1 MTAGQKQESKHHRQT
16 ISYITLIA
24 KDKEEKLISIA
35 HTTSIL
41 LPSKILKLNIVE
53 AA

>member
-24 KDKEEKLISIA
+24 KHKEGKLISIA
-35 HTTSIL
+35 YSIL
-41 LPSKILKLNIVE
+41 LPSKVLKLNTVE

>member
-35 HTTSIL
+35 HTSIL